1 MWLAVIFGMVSSCS
15 LLLTVDMLSKDT
27 HTHILISS
35 WQYLRHLEYS
45 ENKCSRWHNHSQ
57 WCESLCIFCTCSL
70 FVQMNKVIANLF
82 KGSPIMLK
90 MYFLSFSTLRRFLCM
105 LKIWKVKKVQKA
117 PLSHREHSFWNASSV
132 CIPCLCDITPH
143 VTVSQICINF
153 RRAVSLACRNWFS
166 SAALML
172 LAVLGQACADWP
184 IRRDWVFRRGELKG
198 TGAETEHLQLQHRIA
213 WEDRWGF
220 WANI

>member
-105 LKIWKVKKVQKA
+105 LKIWKVKKVQVRTNRSSSLPQRTQLLKR
-117 PLSHREHSFWNASSV
+117 LISLYSMSLWHHSSCHRVTDLHKFQAS
-132 CIPCLCDITPH
+132 
-143 VTVSQICINF
+143 
-153 RRAVSLACRNWFS
+153 
-166 SAALML
+166 
-172 LAVLGQACADWP
+172 G
-184 IRRDWVFRRGELKG
+184 
-198 TGAETEHLQLQHRIA
+198 
-213 WEDRWGF
+213 
-220 WANI
+220 